1 MYVDRIRELARVTVW
16 TLGAGASQL
25 ATAQPSGGPEHG
37 GGGGMMGGTGQYG
50 NAEILGL
57 MIGIA
62 VLVLLVVL
70 VVRGSGKTS

>member
-37 GGGGMMGGTGQYG
+37 GRRDDGRNGSIWNSGTSW
-50 NAEILGL
+50 L

-70 VVRGSGKTS
+70 VVRGSSKTS